1 MGNLVIF
8 FINKVCYLVRFA
20 EAANGGVLQIK
31 CSAPARKL
39 KLDKL
44 PGATK
49 SFCRTHKTFARKLEN
64 EERKN
69 FRNFPA

>member
-44 PGATK
+44 PGVLQNT
-49 SFCRTHKTFARKLEN
+49 
-64 EERKN
+64 
-69 FRNFPA
+69 